1 MGRGEPVI
9 VVPGLGS
16 GAWGT
21 HRLRSM
27 LGEAGFIVRD
37 WGLGVNRGPGDNFD
51 EWLDGLTE
59 NVADMRSQAGKKVS
73 LIGWSLGGLFA
84 REFAKRHP
92 RQIKQVITLG
102 TPLKDFD
109 TGTHASGLF
118 KLLNRGGE
126 PVTPQMRRRLSES
139 PSVPLTAIYSRNDGI
154 VSWQSCILDAAKGV
168 ECIEVN
174 EASHLGMCANR
185 EVISAVA
192 QRLAKRL

>member
-1 MGRGEPVI
+1 
-9 VVPGLGS
+9 
-16 GAWGT
+16 
-21 HRLRSM
+21 M

-139 PSVPLTAIYSRNDGI
+139 PAVPLTAIYSRNDGI
-154 VSWQSCILDAAKGV
+154 KEWCIARA
-168 ECIEVN
+168 N
-174 EASHLGMCANR
+174 SHAESNHRIIDSFFPLPNLILFPITRAENICCGEGTAT
-185 EVISAVA
+185 ILYAVY
-192 QRLAKRL
+192 RL